1 MNEIY
6 LIAGMTLVTFVIR
19 YSMFAIAGRI
29 EFPTRLVNALRYV
42 PPTVLTAIIVPAV
55 LIPTGDEINLSYTNP
70 YLVGAL
76 IALGVGWLSK
86 NLLLTITTGMLAFW
100 SWQYI
105 LAL

>member
-6 LIAGMTLVTFVIR
+6 LITGMALVTFVIR
-19 YSMFAIAGRI
+19 YSMFALAGRI

-42 PPTVLTAIIVPAV
+42 PPAVLTAIIVPVV
-55 LIPTGDEINLSYTNP
+55 LIPTGDTVHFSYTNP

-86 NLLLTITTGMLAFW
+86 NLLLTIIIGMLAFW
-100 SWQYI
+100 GWQYI
-105 LAL
+105 IAF